1 MAELVGAV
9 VVAEY
14 VFELPE
20 ALDVLDVTGTLEV
33 LDELNVLEVLT
44 RPDMLDVIDTLG
56 LTDLLKL
63 LEVLELLEATLI
75 DGLVTTPN
83 SAALVHGPRFPA
95 SVYAMILTYLARASG
110 KESVL
115 KSLVSG

>member
-9 VVAEY
+9 FVAEY
-14 VFELPE
+14 VFELLE
-20 ALDVLDVTGTLEV
+20 TLDVLGVTGTLEV
-33 LDELNVLEVLT
+33 
-44 RPDMLDVIDTLG
+44 
-56 LTDLLKL
+56 
-63 LEVLELLEATLI
+63 LEVLELLEATLT

-83 SAALVHGPRFPA
+83 SAALVQGPRFPA

-115 KSLVSG
+115 KFLVSG